1 MAAGCLSYLSDGGC
15 AGGILWQV
23 TGRRNR
29 AVPEIRSGSILW
41 GVRGRNMRCP
51 HCGEEMPDYDE
62 EFKFCPSCGMRLK
75 SVSDVLAGNA
85 SPVSLE
91 KAGLVSPVSLE
102 KEESV
107 STESPEEEETASPVS
122 LEKVES
128 ESTVSP
134 EEEETASPVSLEKV
148 ESESTVSPE
157 QEEAVSP
164 VSLEKEESEST
175 VSPEEEELVSPV
187 SLEKVES
194 ESTESPEQEEAV
206 SPVSLEKEE
215 SAGTESPEQEEA
227 VSSVSLENEE
237 TAAPE
242 SLEAAKT
249 EDDLKSFQEEQIRL
263 AAKELEL
270 RKAMR
275 AERERQAREERIR
288 LSKVAPEWWETETE
302 VKSEARP
309 ESNSAVNPEVRSQA
323 QPETKPGAMPQA
335 KTEAARSGKKLLT
348 KREEEEERQKK
359 RRKSNRRYALITVIV
374 ALLTAAAVSFVYLNR
389 NSTQTISVSDGT
401 AVEGGAS
408 ASDGTAVKGET
419 TVSDGT
425 AVKGGASTS
434 GGTAAEPAAVES
446 TPQNGN
452 TAQESQPAGQAGADP
467 ASGAAEPAADPAAG
481 GTQEAVI
488 ISYPAS
494 FAVSNLGFN
503 NEELGLND
511 VDNERTDTFVVTD
524 GFFSYEEGEE
534 DTYLF
539 WDDEMAERAF
549 FSASDYEIPEV
560 LIGGDLAMAYC
571 DAVMTGKMTGRYM
584 PSATE
589 FYELDWANRLLV
601 LTSGTGAGHTETV
614 TSGEF
619 IYQENGAISKVVY
632 TYEGSDETDTVEF
645 TYDENDR
652 LIYVGD
658 RDVIY
663 DEDTG
668 KVSRIERDGNV
679 EKEFTY
685 NEAGVLSTETKYF
698 YDEDGE
704 ESGST
709 VFSYTFDE
717 SGRLVSLSAENYA
730 LMGGTNAY
738 VFTYGEI

>member
-1 MAAGCLSYLSDGGC
+1 
-15 AGGILWQV
+15 
-23 TGRRNR
+23 
-29 AVPEIRSGSILW
+29 
-41 GVRGRNMRCP
+41 MRCP

-62 EFKFCPSCGMRLK
+62 EFKFCPSCGMRLE

-102 KEESV
+102 KEESE
-107 STESPEEEETASPVS
+107 STVSPEETETASPVS
-122 LEKVES
+122 LEKEES
-128 ESTVSP
+128 ESIVSP
-134 EEEETASPVSLEKV
+134 EEAET
-148 ESESTVSPE
+148 
-157 QEEAVSP
+157 VSP

-175 VSPEEEELVSPV
+175 VSPEEEETVI
-187 SLEKVES
+187 
-194 ESTESPEQEEAV
+194 
-206 SPVSLEKEE
+206 PVSLEKEE
-215 SAGTESPEQEEA
+215 SAGTVSPEEDET
-227 VSSVSLENEE
+227 VSPVSLENEE
-237 TAAPE
+237 TATPA

-270 RKAMR
+270 RKALR

-288 LSKVAPEWWETETE
+288 LSKVAPEWWETETEEPE

-401 AVEGGAS
+401 AVKGGAS
-408 ASDGTAVKGET
+408 ASDGTAVKGGT
-419 TVSDGT
+419 TASDET
-425 AVKGGASTS
+425 AVKGGTTASDGTAAKDGASPS
-434 GGTAAEPAAVES
+434 GGTAAESAAVES
-446 TPQNGN
+446 APQNGN

-467 ASGAAEPAADPAAG
+467 ASGAAEPAADPAADPAAG

-589 FYELDWANRLLV
+589 FYELDWANRLLI

-614 TSGEF
+614 TRGEF

-679 EKEFTY
+679 EKEFSY
-685 NEAGVLSTETKYF
+685 DEAGILSTETEYF